1 MKKKYISPELF
12 VVESFGN
19 PLLDIGTTID
29 VITDGGGASQSGAEA
44 KRHDMVDDDDDEFAE
59 FNDSIIKYR
68 HDPMDFIPKKF
79 TKMWED

>member
-44 KRHDMVDDDDDEFAE
+44 KKHDMADDDELDE

-68 HDPMDFIPKKF
+68 RDPMDFIPKTF
-79 TKMWED
+79 TKHWAEE

>member
-44 KRHDMVDDDDDEFAE
+44 KKHDMADDDELDE

-68 HDPMDFIPKKF
+68 RDPMDFIPKSF
-79 TKMWED
+79 TNHWTEE

>member
-1 MKKKYISPELF
+1 MKKKDISPELF

-44 KRHDMVDDDDDEFAE
+44 KRHDMADDDELDE

-68 HDPMDFIPKKF
+68 RDPMDFIPKTF
-79 TKMWED
+79 TKHWAEE